1 MSQSIGT
8 PGDASLALAAESP
21 KAAAHGGWFSQRRLW
36 IALLVA
42 VLAIAPML
50 ASNFTVSL
58 LNDIGIGALVAL
70 GLVLLTGIGG
80 ATSFG
85 QAAFVGIAAYAT
97 AWLTTAQGMSPWIGL
112 LFALLL
118 TGLSALAIGM
128 LTLRLGGHFL
138 PLSTIAW
145 GLSIAMLFG
154 NVDGLGRHTGLSN
167 IPALSIAGWSLADP
181 RAIYYLIWALVGLA
195 FLFSVNLLQ
204 SRPGRA
210 IRSLRGGATLLA
222 SVGEDAY
229 RVRLSLFVTA
239 ALFAGLAG
247 WLYAHMNRF
256 VSPSPFDVR
265 ASIEYLLMAVAG
277 GLGQLAGALVG
288 SALVLLM
295 KNALQDVLPMLTQ
308 SAGQLEAVAFATLF
322 ILLLH
327 FARGGLMGFVRRW
340 TRGRF
345 APPSREATA
354 PVAPLPNRT
363 LPQRGSPILSV
374 TGAVKRFGGLV
385 AVNDVSFEVNAGE
398 IIGLIGPNGA
408 GKSTMFNL
416 LTCTLPMSSG
426 QVRFLGKD
434 IAGMPQRK
442 VARLGLA
449 RTFQHVKLRPHMS
462 LLDNVAL
469 GAHSRT
475 TTGLLKAGLR
485 LDRTEERQILQEA
498 QRQLDRI
505 GLGDRAHE
513 MAGSLPLGT
522 QRILEIARA
531 LAADPVLL
539 VLDEPAAGLRRK
551 EKIALG
557 DLLRKLREEGVTI
570 LIVEHDMDFV
580 MKLVDRLVVMNFGS
594 KLVEGVPSAVRADE
608 RVQAAYLGSVV

>member
-1 MSQSIGT
+1 MNPNRKRMAWT
-8 PGDASLALAAESP
+8 AA
-21 KAAAHGGWFSQRRLW
+21 
-36 IALLVA
+36 IVA
-42 VLAIAPML
+42 VLALVPAV
-50 ASNFTVSL
+50 AGSFTVSL

-70 GLVLLTGIGG
+70 GLVLLTGVGG

-97 AWLTTAQGMSPWIGL
+97 AWLTTTQGMSPWIGL

-154 NVDGLGRHTGLSN
+154 NVDALGRHTGLSN
-167 IPALSIAGWSLADP
+167 IPALQVAGWSLAEP
-181 RAIYYLIWALVGLA
+181 RAMYYLIWVMVGLA
-195 FLFSVNLLQ
+195 CLFSHNLLQ

-210 IRSLRGGATLLA
+210 IRGLRGGATLLA
-222 SVGEDAY
+222 SVGADAY

-288 SALVLLM
+288 AALVLVL
-295 KNALQDVLPMLTQ
+295 KNGLQDVLPLLTQ
-308 SAGQLEAVAFATLF
+308 RAGQLEAVAFAALF

-327 FARGGLMGFVRRW
+327 FARGGVMGLLRGWTRRW
-340 TRGRF
+340 TTRRG
-345 APPSREATA
+345 ATQGPSRHDAA
-354 PVAPLPNRT
+354 PVAPLAHRT
-363 LPQRGSPILSV
+363 LPERGSQVLSV
-374 TGAVKRFGGLV
+374 NGAVKRFGGLV
-385 AVNDVSFEVNAGE
+385 AVNDVSFDVKAGE
-398 IIGLIGPNGA
+398 IVGLIGPNGA

-416 LTCTLPMSSG
+416 LTCTLPMSAG
-426 QVRFLGKD
+426 QVRFLDHD
-434 IAGMPQRK
+434 IAGMPQRA

-449 RTFQHVKLRPHMS
+449 RTFQHVKLRPRMS

-475 TTGLLKAGLR
+475 RSGILKAGLR
-485 LDRTEERQILQEA
+485 LDRAEEQQILQEA

-513 MAGSLPLGT
+513 LAGSLPLGT

-551 EKIALG
+551 EKMALG

>member
-1 MSQSIGT
+1 MSALPTANLGT
-8 PGDASLALAAESP
+8 EQEPAKLEEKKMSRPSRFQLL
-21 KAAAHGGWFSQRRLW
+21 

-42 VLAIAPML
+42 AIAL
-50 ASNFTVSL
+50 APLVLGNFSVSL

-70 GLVLLTGIGG
+70 GLVLLTGVGG

-85 QAAFVGIAAYAT
+85 QAAFVGIAAYST
-97 AWLTTAQGMSPWIGL
+97 AWLTTAQGLSPWLGL
-112 LFALLL
+112 AFALAL

-154 NVDGLGRHTGLSN
+154 NVDALGRHTGLSN
-167 IPALSIAGWSLADP
+167 IPPLSVAGFSLADP
-181 RAIYYLIWALVGLA
+181 RAIYYLIWTIVGLA
-195 FLFSVNLLQ
+195 FLFSYNLMA

-210 IRSLRGGATLLA
+210 IRSLRGGAILLA
-222 SVGEDAY
+222 SVGADAY
-229 RVRLSLFVTA
+229 KVRLSLFVLA
-239 ALFAGLAG
+239 ALLAGLAG

-256 VSPSPFDVR
+256 VSPAPFDVR

-288 SALVLLM
+288 SALVLVM
-295 KNALQDVLPMLTQ
+295 KNGLQDVLPLITQ
-308 SAGQLEAVAFATLF
+308 RAGQLEAITFAALF

-327 FARGGLMGFVRRW
+327 FARGGLMGFLRRL
-340 TRGRF
+340 TKGRF
-345 APPSREATA
+345 QAPQSVDKLAA
-354 PVAPLPNRT
+354 PASPLAHRQ
-363 LPQRGSPILSV
+363 LPARGTRILSV
-374 TGAVKRFGGLV
+374 QGAVKRFGGLV
-385 AVNDVSFEVNAGE
+385 AVNDVSFDVDAGE
-398 IIGLIGPNGA
+398 IVGLIGPNGA

-416 LTCTLPMSSG
+416 LTCTLPMSAG
-426 QVRFLGKD
+426 KVRFLDRD
-434 IAGMPQRK
+434 IAGLPQRE

-475 TTGLLKAGLR
+475 RSGMLKAGLR
-485 LDRTEERQILQEA
+485 LDREEERQILHEA
-498 QRQLDRI
+498 KRQLDRI
-505 GLGDRAHE
+505 GLGDRANE
-513 MAGSLPLGT
+513 LAGSLPLGT

-551 EKIALG
+551 EKMALG

-580 MKLVDRLVVMNFGS
+580 MRLVDRLVVMNFGS
-594 KLVEGVPSAVRADE
+594 KLVEGVPAAVRADE
-608 RVQAAYLGSVV
+608 RVQAAYLGSVA

>member
-1 MSQSIGT
+1 VS
-8 PGDASLALAAESP
+8 
-21 KAAAHGGWFSQRRLW
+21 RRFNLRV
-36 IALLVA
+36 LVGVIVVAFA
-42 VLAIAPML
+42 VAPFL
-50 ASNFTVSL
+50 FGNFTVSL
-58 LNDIGIGALVAL
+58 MNDIGIGALVAL
-70 GLVLLTGIGG
+70 GLVLLTGVGG

-85 QAAFVGIAAYAT
+85 QAAFVGIAAYST
-97 AWLTTAQGMSPWIGL
+97 AWLTTAQGLSPWLGL

-145 GLSIAMLFG
+145 GISIAMLFG
-154 NVDGLGRHTGLSN
+154 NVDALGRHTGLSN
-167 IPALSIAGWSLADP
+167 IPALQIAGWSLVDA
-181 RAIYYLIWALVGLA
+181 RAIYYLIWVIVGLA
-195 FLFSVNLLQ
+195 FLFSYNLLE

-222 SVGEDAY
+222 SVGADAY

-256 VSPSPFDVR
+256 VSPAPFDVR

-288 SALVLLM
+288 AALVLIL
-295 KNALQDVLPMLTQ
+295 KNGLQDVLPMLTQ
-308 SAGQLEAVAFATLF
+308 RAGQLEAIAFATLF

-327 FARGGLMGFVRRW
+327 FARGGLMSFVRRLMH
-340 TRGRF
+340 GRF
-345 APPSREATA
+345 KAQPFSDAELAT
-354 PVAPLPNRT
+354 PVEPLPHRK
-363 LPQRGSPILSV
+363 LPERGARILSV
-374 TGAVKRFGGLV
+374 NGAVKRFGGLV
-385 AVNDVSFEVNAGE
+385 AVNEVSFDVDAGE

-416 LTCTLPMSSG
+416 LTCTLPMTAG
-426 QVRFLGKD
+426 QVRFLDRD
-434 IAGMPQRK
+434 IAGMPQRE

-475 TTGLLKAGLR
+475 RAGVLKAGLR
-485 LDRTEERQILQEA
+485 LDRVEERQILQEA
-498 QRQLDRI
+498 KRQLDRI

-513 MAGSLPLGT
+513 LAGSLPLGT

-551 EKIALG
+551 EKMALG